1 MRLLY
6 KVIRWLSKN
15 KAITKRQLMPK
26 GSPMCFF
33 FYNLRNFPQRMFFL
47 LLFELIWNFMPSF
60 VSTIN
65 FIDCFFFEWL
75 TPFVIRLVR
84 LADCKS
90 KTYPSCSTQCHN
102 RVTRSCSVFHRLS
115 SLNPSHSKFLLTVSS
130 GFLVLGGSAI
140 TRLSN

>member
-1 MRLLY
+1 
-6 KVIRWLSKN
+6 
-15 KAITKRQLMPK
+15 
-26 GSPMCFF
+26 
-33 FYNLRNFPQRMFFL
+33 
-47 LLFELIWNFMPSF
+47 MPSF

-140 TRLSN
+140 TRLSNQQRDTRWLLRWLANSVERFPLVARIFEFSNVNFIFFFQFLFIKKNRKN